1 MSVSTSHRQ
10 HDAGATAG
18 VTVVAHPNI
27 ALVKYWGKADE
38 ARNIPAVGSVSLTLS
53 SLSTTTHVAPAEGAD
68 RFLLNGAEAPDMA
81 GRCFA
86 FLDRYWPGRP
96 ALAVDTANDFPTAAG
111 LASSASG
118 FAALAVAADALLE
131 GGRSREDLAR
141 CAGAGSGSAARSL
154 FGGFVRLD
162 LPREPGEDIDVRQ
175 IAPGEAFPLEVVI
188 AVTSAAR
195 KPIGSTEAM
204 RRTAATSPYY
214 AAWVDG
220 QAADLDAAE
229 RAIAARDF
237 DGLVAVTERSCMKMH
252 AVMLGNDPWLLY
264 WNAAT
269 VACIHE
275 IRGLRAAGLGTCFT
289 IDAGPQVKAVCL
301 PGDADAVAEALAA
314 VDGVTEVLRT
324 GLGRGA
330 RRADG

>member
-1 MSVSTSHRQ
+1 MSHRP
-10 HDAGATAG
+10 HEAGATAG

-38 ARNIPAVGSVSLTLS
+38 ARNLPAVGSLSLTLAA
-53 SLSTTTHVAPAEGAD
+53 LSTTTHLAPAAD
-68 RFLLNGAEAPDMA
+68 ADTFLLNGAESPDMA
-81 GRCFA
+81 ARCFA

-96 ALAVDTANDFPTAAG
+96 ALAVDSRNDFPTAAG

-118 FAALAVAADALLE
+118 FAALTVAADALLE

-154 FGGFVRLD
+154 YGGFVRLD
-162 LPREPGEDIDVRQ
+162 PPGEPGADIDVRQ
-175 IAPGEAFPLEVVI
+175 VATAEDFPLEVVI

-204 RRTAATSPYY
+204 RATAATSPYY

-220 QAADLDAAE
+220 QGVDLDAAE
-229 RAIAARDF
+229 RAVVARDF
-237 DGLVAVTERSCMKMH
+237 EALAAVTERSCMKMH
-252 AVMLGNDPWLLY
+252 AVMLGSDPWLLY
-264 WNAAT
+264 WNPAT
-269 VACIHE
+269 VACIHVV
-275 IRGLRAAGLGTCFT
+275 RGLRAAGLGVCFT

-301 PGDADAVAEALAA
+301 PGDADAVADALAD
-314 VDGVTEVLRT
+314 VDGVTAVLRT
-324 GLGRGA
+324 GLGPGA
-330 RRADG
+330 HRADA